1 MKKNRP
7 FFEVFSSKALQAV
20 YHFFAPLF
28 FVLNM
33 ADMHVLERESEI

>member
-1 MKKNRP
+1 MKKQT
-7 FFEVFSSKALQAV
+7 FFEVFSSKALQVV

-33 ADMHVLERESEI
+33 ADIPDLERESEI